1 MANCKCGKFY
11 RNSGI
16 GNLIAGAFYIEASVF
31 TALAG
36 IFNDRLMLIPSAAFL
51 RCGVAWIALAAHA
64 FRSARRARLICKAT
78 REMYERFR
86 ELRERLEG
94 ETND

>member
-1 MANCKCGKFY
+1 MTECRCGKFD

-16 GNLIAGAFYIEASVF
+16 GNLIAGALYVAAGVF
-31 TALAG
+31 MALAG
-36 IFNDRLMLIPSAAFL
+36 VFNNPLMWIPAAAFFM
-51 RCGVAWIALAAHA
+51 CGAAWLALAAHA